1 MSPIAAQPHLEED
14 RSSKF
19 SPSKLGVYQNCP
31 RRYQYRYV
39 DKISRAR
46 KTPETVVGVAVH
58 STFEELYALVTG
70 GKVPSLEELQDAY
83 RREFETGWDAT
94 VVQKDGRFAKDDWRK
109 VGGDCV
115 ELYYRAHH
123 PFSSDRTIAIEKRV
137 GFPILV
143 DGHEYRIEGFVD
155 RLALAPDG
163 AFEIVDYK
171 TAKSLPN
178 QAHADEDWQLALYE
192 LAVRREWPDTKQVRL
207 KWHYVRHGKT
217 LVSIRDDAARA
228 KLLADA
234 GALISAIKRDH
245 VFEPRPGPLCDW
257 CEYRDLCPI
266 FADEIRVAAL
276 PPAERSKDSGVKLVA
291 SYAEIE
297 DRRKLLK
304 DELKT
309 VEAEREKIEGDIVAW
324 AEAAGVAVVA
334 GERAQASVV
343 IKDEMHLPTKTGEGE
358 RHAELEAEARKTP
371 LWPDV
376 ARLDGHA
383 LLDGL
388 KARRW
393 TGGLLSLAEA
403 LVARYGHRVRKRTV
417 RLKRR
422 SADDD

>member
-1 MSPIAAQPHLEED
+1 MEAAPHLEED

-39 DKISRAR
+39 DKISRRR

-70 GKVPSLEELQDAY
+70 GKVPTLADLHAIYARELAA
-83 RREFETGWDAT
+83 EWDET
-94 VVQKDGRFAKDDWRK
+94 VVEKDARFVKADWDK
-109 VGGDCV
+109 VGRDCV
-115 ELYYRAHH
+115 ALYYEGHH
-123 PFSSDRTIAIEKRV
+123 PFSADRTVAIEKRV
-137 GFPILV
+137 GFPIIV

-178 QAHADEDWQLALYE
+178 QQHADEDWQLALYE
-192 LAVRREWPDTKQVRL
+192 LAVRREWPDTKEVRL

-217 LVSIRDDAARA
+217 LVSIRDEAARA

-234 GALISAIKRDH
+234 GALISAIKHDH
-245 VFEPRPGPLCDW
+245 VFVPNPTPLCDW
-257 CEYRDLCPI
+257 CEYKDLCPV
-266 FADEIRVAAL
+266 FADPIRVAAIA
-276 PPAERSKDSGVKLVA
+276 PEERAKDGSVKLVA
-291 SYAEIE
+291 RYAEIE
-297 DRRKLLK
+297 DRRKRLK

-309 VEAEREKIEGDIVAW
+309 VEAERDMAEGEIAAW
-324 AEAAGVAVVA
+324 AETAGVSVVA
-334 GERAQASVV
+334 GERAQASVT
-343 IKDEMHLPTKTGEGE
+343 IKDETHLPTKSGEADK
-358 RHAELEAEARKTP
+358 HAELEAEARKSA
-371 LWPDV
+371 LWEEV

-393 TGGLLSLAEA
+393 TGKVLEAAEA
-403 LVARYGHRVRKRTV
+403 LVARFGRRAQKRTV
-417 RLKRR
+417 RLKRKVEEE
-422 SADDD
+422 D

>member
-1 MSPIAAQPHLEED
+1 MEED

-19 SPSKLGVYQNCP
+19 SPSKLGVYQSCP

-58 STFEELYALVTG
+58 SAFEELYALVTG
-70 GKVPSLEELQDAY
+70 GKVPTLPELQEIY
-83 RREFETGWDAT
+83 EREFAAGWDAT
-94 VVQKDGRFAKDDWRK
+94 VVEKDARFVRDDWRK
-109 VGGDCV
+109 VGRDCV
-115 ELYYRAHH
+115 ELYYGAHH
-123 PFSSDRTIAIEKRV
+123 PFSSDRTVAIEKRV
-137 GFPILV
+137 GFPITV

-178 QAHADEDWQLALYE
+178 QEHADGDWQLALYE
-192 LAVRREWPDTKQVRL
+192 LAVRREWPDTKEVRL

-217 LVSIRDDAARA
+217 LISIRDDAARA
-228 KLLADA
+228 RLLVEA
-234 GALISAIKRDH
+234 GALISAIKHDH
-245 VFEPRPGPLCDW
+245 AFKTNRSALCDW
-257 CEYRDLCPI
+257 CEYRDLCPE
-266 FADEIRVAAL
+266 FADAVRVAAL
-276 PPAERSKDSGVKLVA
+276 PPEVRAKDGGVRLVA

-297 DRRKLLK
+297 ERRRRLK

-309 VEAEREKIEGDIVAW
+309 VEAEREKAEADIAEW
-324 AEAAGVAVVA
+324 AETAGVTVVA
-334 GERAQASVV
+334 GERAQATVTV
-343 IKDEMHLPTKTGEGE
+343 KDEMHLPTKSGEAE
-358 RHAELEAEARKTP
+358 KHAELEAEARKTP
-371 LWPDV
+371 LWPEV

-383 LLDGL
+383 LLEGL

-393 TGGLLSLAEA
+393 TGDLLALAES
-403 LVARYGHRVRKRTV
+403 LVARYGHRANKRTV

-422 SADDD
+422 ADSDLD